1 MSVDYATLK
10 LVHQTAVALSLT
22 GFFVRGAAS
31 LAGAGW
37 VASRAA
43 RTLPHVVDTVLL
55 LSALMLAWMLRL
67 TPGNAPWLLAKVV
80 GLVAYVALGVVALRP
95 GRSPGVRMA
104 AWLAALVTA
113 CWIVSVAVTKRPS
126 GFFALWPAG

>member
-1 MSVDYATLK
+1 MALDYAAVK
-10 LVHQTAVALSLT
+10 LVHQGTVALSLT

-37 VASRAA
+37 VRSRAA

-55 LSALMLAWMLRL
+55 ASAITLAWTLRL
-67 TPGNAPWLLAKVV
+67 HPGNADWILAKVL

-95 GRSPGVRMA
+95 GRPAAVRGA
-104 AWLAALVTA
+104 AWVAALVTA
-113 CWIVSVAVTKRPS
+113 LWIVSVAVTKSPW
-126 GFFALWPAG
+126 GFLRGA